1 MHRNLKMGA
10 STLSL
15 TAALSLFATAAF
27 AQAAGA
33 PAEGAVEEVVVTG
46 SRIVTA
52 GFQAPTPVTVVTT
65 EALQRTAPGAIPEG
79 LNQLPQFAGSRSNVT
94 PGGLGN
100 TPSTGNYLNLRN
112 LGTLR
117 NLVLLD
123 GQRLPPTSYEGI
135 TDSNIIPQ
143 ALVHLEHAH
152 QGLSE
157 LVVVDTMH
165 QRKALMAEYSDAY
178 LSLAGGIG
186 TLEEMAEMWTL
197 NVLGYQNK
205 PMALLNTAGY
215 YDDYLKYLARMQAEG
230 FASAAHLARLRVGQ
244 EPAAVLVDLLADLLA
259 QV

>member
-1 MHRNLKMGA
+1 VFCGARSGHKPAYAEAARAIGQLLAEQGHRLVYGGGAGGLMGIVA
-10 STLSL
+10 DS
-15 TAALSLFATAAF
+15 AL
-27 AQAAGA
+27 AAG
-33 PAEGAVEEVVVTG
+33 GQV
-46 SRIVTA
+46 
-52 GFQAPTPVTVVTT
+52 
-65 EALQRTAPGAIPEG
+65 
-79 LNQLPQFAGSRSNVT
+79 
-94 PGGLGN
+94 LG
-100 TPSTGNYLNLRN
+100 
-112 LGTLR
+112 
-117 NLVLLD
+117 
-123 GQRLPPTSYEGI
+123 
-135 TDSNIIPQ
+135 IIPQ

-215 YDDYLKYLARMQAEG
+215 YDDYLQYLARMQAEG
-230 FASAAHLARLRVGQ
+230 FVSAAHLARLRVGL
-244 EPAAVLVDLLADLLA
+244 EPAAVLADLLA

>member
-1 MHRNLKMGA
+1 MNKRLSICVFCGARSGANPDYAEAARAVGQLLGEQGHRLVYGGGAGGLMGVVA
-10 STLSL
+10 DS
-15 TAALSLFATAAF
+15 AL
-27 AQAAGA
+27 AAG
-33 PAEGAVEEVVVTG
+33 
-46 SRIVTA
+46 
-52 GFQAPTPVTVVTT
+52 
-65 EALQRTAPGAIPEG
+65 
-79 LNQLPQFAGSRSNVT
+79 
-94 PGGLGN
+94 
-100 TPSTGNYLNLRN
+100 
-112 LGTLR
+112 
-117 NLVLLD
+117 
-123 GQRLPPTSYEGI
+123 GQVMG
-135 TDSNIIPQ
+135 IIPQ